1 METQL
6 NKTSTVTSAVFAL
19 NIFVIL
25 IVRIEYDEIIEVS
38 YGYCIHQNTT
48 RFHKMMQVIYLK
60 IAKFAQIGD

>member
-38 YGYCIHQNTT
+38 YGYCIHEFSS
-48 RFHKMMQVIYLK
+48 RYVYF
-60 IAKFAQIGD
+60 KFKVYQ